1 MAENQFFGHEGSDG
15 SDTGDRLMN
24 EGYDPSTW
32 GEDILVGLEDEAN
45 VIESFLESPGHCE
58 ILMNPSF
65 EDVGAGAAEGNF
77 QGHSTLYW
85 TVDLATE
92 TH

>member
-92 TH
+92 ND